1 MSLVFSL
8 KHWERPLSRAGRTR
22 SSMMACYHSPELAGV
37 SVETFNE
44 AVVAS
49 ATIDMT
55 EELRKKFLKSVLPH
69 GALGGAGQSQS
80 SQPGGARRE
89 GAAAAARVQAPRA
102 QQGRGERGQQP
113 RPRHDDGPR
122 RDDQPP
128 RGDRGREPR
137 VARQDGA
144 HEVPRARAA
153 QGEACY
159 AFIKHQ
165 LRIPNAT
172 GCAAARCYRNH
183 ITVGR
188 SVSGAQRAD
197 LRAAFVDFPAGEAL
211 DTIRAAIAALPRS

>member
-1 MSLVFSL
+1 M
-8 KHWERPLSRAGRTR
+8 
-22 SSMMACYHSPELAGV
+22 
-37 SVETFNE
+37 ETFNE

-49 ATIDMT
+49 TTIDMT
-55 EELRKKFLKSVLPH
+55 EELRKKFLKSILPH
-69 GALGGAGQSQS
+69 GASGGAGQSQS
-80 SQPGGARRE
+80 SHPGGARRE
-89 GAAAAARVQAPRA
+89 GAAAAARVQTPRA

-113 RPRHDDGPR
+113 RPRHE
-122 RDDQPP
+122 DDQPP

-144 HEVPRARAA
+144 YGVPRARAA

-172 GCAAARCYRNH
+172 GCAAARCHRNH

-188 SVSGAQRAD
+188 LVSGAQRAD

>member
-1 MSLVFSL
+1 MVRGG
-8 KHWERPLSRAGRTR
+8 KERLRLPEFRPHAPSREVESGANNQDHATT
-22 SSMMACYHSPELAGV
+22 MAHAVMTNLP
-37 SVETFNE
+37 VEAE
-44 AVVAS
+44 A
-49 ATIDMT
+49 
-55 EELRKKFLKSVLPH
+55 ENPVL
-69 GALGGAGQSQS
+69 L
-80 SQPGGARRE
+80 
-89 GAAAAARVQAPRA
+89 
-102 QQGRGERGQQP
+102 
-113 RPRHDDGPR
+113 
-122 RDDQPP
+122 
-128 RGDRGREPR
+128 
-137 VARQDGA
+137 ARQDGA

-172 GCAAARCYRNH
+172 GCAAARCHRNH